1 MPPPRRLPVERR
13 EQESPRV
20 VSRGKQIAGYA
31 MTTFMRWEP
40 VEDLGDGSIVAA
52 IYGGRIA
59 GGSSGNI
66 LARQFVEHL
75 QNVVATA
82 EPAGVVIDLTEL
94 DYTYGDAIG
103 GLALPFLNRIRE
115 GRRIMPVGIV
125 ATGPT
130 AT

>member
-1 MPPPRRLPVERR
+1 
-13 EQESPRV
+13 
-20 VSRGKQIAGYA
+20 
-31 MTTFMRWEP
+31 
-40 VEDLGDGSIVAA
+40 
-52 IYGGRIA
+52 
-59 GGSSGNI
+59 
-66 LARQFVEHL
+66 L

-130 AT
+130 ATALAPLLGANWVLGLVGAKLFASRDAAVAYIRSALSLRGA